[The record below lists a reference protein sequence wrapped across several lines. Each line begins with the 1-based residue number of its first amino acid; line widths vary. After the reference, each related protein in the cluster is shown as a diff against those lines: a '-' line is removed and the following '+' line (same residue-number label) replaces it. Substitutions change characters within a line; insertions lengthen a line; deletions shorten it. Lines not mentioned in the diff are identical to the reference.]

1 MAERSL
7 FFNSQL
13 IDGEYD
19 REYQAQDFAQYFG
32 SVLSSGFLSID
43 GEMGLSTKIESG
55 MLNSIVAPGKAIIR
69 GHFYENTSDLTLEH
83 AVPESQG
90 DRIDRIVLRL
100 DLRNDSRFVRL
111 KVKEGVTSVNPQVPE
126 LQRDDFIYEL
136 GVATVRLRANTSSL
150 ESEDLTDT
158 RLDDDVGGIVNSL
171 VSVPHE
177 EFRRMWDEFFA
188 NFSEELEQEW
198 REYLEGV
205 KDLGFTTR
213 VDFNKHVEDEDY
225 HVTEFDRLHW
235 DDLLSVKRSDK
246 DRTTFKVI
254 ERHRDNGT
262 LFDKS
267 VLSNKDGRNFLKRTY
282 TQYAEDGITRKGKP
296 VVYDIIY
303 DNEGDWLEEVKR
315 DD

>member
-19 REYQAQDFAQYFG
+19 REYQAQDFAEYFS

-43 GEMGLSTKIESG
+43 GDMGLSVKVENGT
-55 MLNSIVAPGKAIIR
+55 LNTIVAPGKAIIR

-100 DLRNDSRFVRL
+100 DLRSGSRFVRL
-111 KVKEGVTSVNPQVPE
+111 KVKEGVTSVNPQTPE

-136 GVATVRLRANTSSL
+136 GIATVRLRANTSSL
-150 ESEDLTDT
+150 ESADLIDT

-171 VSVPHE
+171 VTVPHG
-177 EFRRMWDEFFA
+177 EFKRMWDEFFA
-188 NFSEELEQEW
+188 DFSADVESEW
-198 REYLEGV
+198 REYLENV

-213 VDFNKHVEDEDY
+213 VDFNNHIDNDFR
-225 HVTEFDRLHW
+225 HVTDQDRLRWNDSLSRTRSYKMSQTFEEVEHRR
-235 DDLLSVKRSDK
+235 DD
-246 DRTTFKVI
+246 
-254 ERHRDNGT
+254 GT
-262 LFDKS
+262 LFAKS
-267 VLSNKDGRNFLKRTY
+267 VLSDLDSEGNYRTRTY
-282 TQYAEDGITRKGKP
+282 TEYHEDGMTIVNNIVYEIT
-296 VVYDIIY
+296 Y
-303 DNEGDWLEEVKR
+303 DNQGDWLREVKK
-315 DD
+315 